1 MKRNHTMI
9 LAGLGL
15 FLCAAQPMAA
25 TAPEALLPAVPAA
38 GANTQAQDILSRT
51 SQAYRQ
57 AGSVKMTF
65 GGSQQGELWLKGDRF
80 YLNCGGVESWF
91 DGKTQWS
98 YVASNEEVT
107 VSTPTPEELQSI
119 NPFALLNQIQTQF
132 HSLYVGEV
140 KENGKSG
147 KKLQLTPLH
156 KGDVTAMTLV
166 VSSTYKP
173 VSIRIKLEN
182 GEEQY
187 FSVKT
192 YRTHQNLQD
201 AQFRFPSSKYPHA
214 EVIDMR

>member
-15 FLCAAQPMAA
+15 FFCAAQPMAA

-51 SQAYRQ
+51 SRAYRQ

-132 HSLYVGEV
+132 HSQYVGEV

-166 VSSTYKP
+166 VSSTYEP
-173 VSIRIKLEN
+173 VSIRI
-182 GEEQY
+182 
-187 FSVKT
+187 
-192 YRTHQNLQD
+192 NLD
-201 AQFRFPSSKYPHA
+201 KRCFW
-214 EVIDMR
+214 